1 MGKLDEL
8 EVSVSEVVD
17 YLRVTGQFAPALHKV
32 IERKIAAEEAKE
44 KGVNITDE
52 ELQKVAD
59 GFRQMLGLTKAADTE
74 EWLKTHGISL
84 ETLENHLET
93 NILVSKFI
101 DGLEAD
107 VDTAEIMSASRAT
120 SPGRRIAPCCWSGL
134 TPSAWRW
141 LCLTLTPLRR
151 C

>member
-1 MGKLDEL
+1 MGKLDDL

-17 YLRVTGQFAPALHKV
+17 FMRISGQFAPALHKV
-32 IERKIAAEEAKE
+32 IERKIAADKAKE
-44 KGVNITDE
+44 KGIGVTDE

-84 ETLENHLET
+84 ETLEKHLET

-101 DGLEAD
+101 DGLEEDAD
-107 VDTAEIMSASRAT
+107 PAEIMSAPDIKDRV
-120 SPGRRIAPCCWSGL
+120 RE
-134 TPSAWRW
+134 SAFQKWMKEQIG
-141 LCLTLTPLRR
+141 
-151 C
+151 

>member
-44 KGVNITDE
+44 KGANITDE

-107 VDTAEIMSASRAT
+107 ADTAEIMSAPDIKDRVRESAFQKWIK
-120 SPGRRIAPCCWSGL
+120 GQL
-134 TPSAWRW
+134 T
-141 LCLTLTPLRR
+141 
-151 C
+151 

>member
-1 MGKLDEL
+1 MGKLDDL

-17 YLRVTGQFAPALHKV
+17 FMRISGQFAPALHKV
-32 IERKIAAEEAKE
+32 IERKIAADKAKE
-44 KGVNITDE
+44 KGIGVTDE

-84 ETLENHLET
+84 ETLEKHLET

-101 DGLEAD
+101 DGLESDAD
-107 VDTAEIMSASRAT
+107 PAEIMSAPDIKDRV
-120 SPGRRIAPCCWSGL
+120 RE
-134 TPSAWRW
+134 SAFQKWMKEQIG
-141 LCLTLTPLRR
+141 
-151 C
+151 